1 LIDTLRRLARP
12 DKWYL
17 GAGDGLLWAPPLPA
31 WLDTPG
37 FWDEA
42 HLFQYAV
49 GPLFT
54 VSFVHE
60 GAVLAARRTR
70 RAWTPAALA
79 FEHRVGPVRARETR
93 CVADGHLVSS
103 WEIHNPTGRRVTL
116 DVVVWTALDGASLA
130 AEDVDVARHALRF
143 TPVVVDRSGHRTRV
157 VATLA
162 LTPPAQSH
170 AAYRSQVSTPV
181 HPPWLE
187 LTPFWDRW
195 HSSGRLR
202 QEVRLGGLDGSGLV
216 FLGLQRRFGIPPR
229 GRVTFSAAIA
239 LHLIRPQ
246 REAARGGGLRSRR
259 SPIRAAENDWRRFFS
274 MVPEFRC
281 SDPFLDRHW
290 WYRWYGLRL
299 NGIAAAAAPNYPHPT
314 VCEGIGYFH
323 VPISYSAQCHLRE
336 LRWLSDPAWAR
347 GVLRTFLT
355 HQKSDGSIHGRIWA
369 DHLDGTDFYHADW
382 GSAVLALDQAHPDV
396 EFRREAYTGL
406 ARYGEWLRR
415 TRDAGA
421 SGMIDVVDQYE
432 TGQEYMSRYQAVD
445 PDADRSGWEHRIR
458 LQGIDVT
465 VYAYRLFRALE
476 YLAPDAG
483 TAANWRGSADRTARA
498 VRDLM
503 WDPTREL
510 FCDVDPRDGR
520 RTGAKAAVCFYPY
533 ATDLVDVRHLPGLVR
548 HLFNPKEFWTP
559 FPVPSSS
566 ADDPL
571 FSPDAEW
578 KGKRHNCPWNGRVWP
593 MTNSHVID
601 ALARVVRVHR
611 PDWAPRLGHLLRRFV
626 RMMTFDARSDRPNCF
641 EHYHPINGRASIYR
655 GIDDYQHSW
664 INDLIVSHLLGVLPH
679 GETGLTVHPLPLG
692 VESARIERLAVAGH
706 RVDVSIAG
714 QRYRVR
720 VDARAAGQG
729 RVGEPV
735 TVSF

>member
-1 LIDTLRRLARP
+1 MTDALRRLARP

-17 GAGDGLLWAPPLPA
+17 GAGDGLLWAPPFPV
-31 WLDTPG
+31 WLDVPG

-60 GAVLAARRTR
+60 GAVQAARCVR
-70 RAWTPAALA
+70 RAWTPAALTL
-79 FEHRVGPVRARETR
+79 EHRIGPLRASESR
-93 CVADGHLVSS
+93 CVTGGSLVSS
-103 WEIHNPTGRRVTL
+103 WEVHNPTRRRMNL
-116 DVVVWTALDGASLA
+116 DVVVWTALDGATLA
-130 AEDVDVARHALRF
+130 AEDVGVARHTVRY
-143 TPVVVDRSGHRTRV
+143 TPVVADRYGHRTRIA
-157 VATLA
+157 ATLA
-162 LTPPAQSH
+162 LTPRAQSH
-170 AAYRSQVSTPV
+170 AAYRSQASMPV
-181 HPPWLE
+181 PPPWLE

-195 HSSGRLR
+195 HAAGRLR
-202 QEVRLGGLDGSGLV
+202 QELHLGGLDEGGLV

-229 GRVTFSAAIA
+229 GRVVFSAALA
-239 LHLIRPQ
+239 MQLAASQRAIRNRP
-246 REAARGGGLRSRR
+246 
-259 SPIRAAENDWRRFFS
+259 SPTRAAENEWRRFFS
-274 MVPEFRC
+274 QVPEFRC

-299 NGIAAAAAPNYPHPT
+299 NGIAAQSAPNYAHPT

-336 LRWLSDPAWAR
+336 LRWLCDPAWAR
-347 GVLRTFLT
+347 GVLRTFLS
-355 HQKSDGSIHGRIWA
+355 HQKPDGSFHGRIWA
-369 DHLDGTDFYHADW
+369 DHTDGTDFYHADW
-382 GSAVLALDQAHPDV
+382 GGAMLALDQAHPDLA
-396 EFRREAYTGL
+396 FRREAYDGL
-406 ARYGEWLRR
+406 ARYGDWLRR

-421 SGMIDVVDQYE
+421 SGMIDVVGQYE

-476 YLAPDAG
+476 YLAPDAAAG
-483 TAANWRGSADRTARA
+483 TAWRAAADRTARA
-498 VRDLM
+498 VREVM
-503 WDPTREL
+503 WDPALEL
-510 FCDVDPRDGR
+510 FCDVDPKDGR
-520 RTGAKAAVCFYPY
+520 RTGVKAAVCFYPY
-533 ATDLVDVRHLPGLVR
+533 ATDLVDPRHLPGLAR
-548 HLFNPKEFWTP
+548 HLFAPAEFWTP

-566 ADDPL
+566 VDDPL

-578 KGKRHNCPWNGRVWP
+578 KGKRHHCPWNGRVWP

-601 ALARVVRVHR
+601 ALARVVRAHR

-626 RMMTFDARSDRPNCF
+626 RMMTFDARPDRPNCF
-641 EHYHPINGRASIYR
+641 EHYHPITGRASLYR

-692 VESARIERLAVAGH
+692 VESARIERLSVAGH
-706 RVDVSIAG
+706 RVDVLIAG
-714 QRYRVR
+714 RRYRVR
-720 VDARAAGQG
+720 VDARAAGQA

>member
-1 LIDTLRRLARP
+1 LTDALRRLARP

-17 GAGDGLLWAPPLPA
+17 GAGDGLLWAPPFPV
-31 WLDTPG
+31 WLDAPG

-60 GAVLAARRTR
+60 GAVLAARRAR

-79 FEHRVGPVRARETR
+79 LEHQVGPVRARETR
-93 CVADGHLVSS
+93 CVVGGSLVSS
-103 WEIHNPTGRRVTL
+103 WDVHNPTRRPVTI
-116 DVVVWTALDGASLA
+116 DVVVWTAQNGATLA
-130 AEDVDVARHALRF
+130 AEDVSVARHTLRF
-143 TPVVVDRSGHRTRV
+143 MPVVADRNGHRTRV
-157 VATLA
+157 QATLA

-170 AAYRSQVSTPV
+170 AACRSQVSTPV
-181 HPPWLE
+181 HPPRLE

-195 HSSGRLR
+195 HASGRLR
-202 QEVRLGGLDGSGLV
+202 QELHLGGLDGSGLV
-216 FLGLQRRFGIPPR
+216 FLGLQRRFHIPPR
-229 GRVTFSAAIA
+229 GRVAFSAAIA
-239 LHLIRPQ
+239 LQLAASQRAAVGAIRN
-246 REAARGGGLRSRR
+246 RR
-259 SPIRAAENDWRRFFS
+259 SPIRAAENDWSRFFS
-274 MVPEFRC
+274 MVPGFRC

-299 NGIAAAAAPNYPHPT
+299 NGIAAGAAPNYAHPT
-314 VCEGIGYFH
+314 VSEGIGYFH

-355 HQKSDGSIHGRIWA
+355 HQKPDGSFHGRIWA
-369 DHLDGTDFYHADW
+369 DHTDGSDFYHADW
-382 GSAVLALDQAHPDV
+382 GGAMLALDQAHPDV
-396 EFRREAYTGL
+396 EFRREAYSGL

-415 TRDAGA
+415 TRDADA
-421 SGMIDVVDQYE
+421 SGMIDVVGQYE

-445 PDADRSGWEHRIR
+445 PDADRTGWEHRIR

-476 YLAPDAG
+476 YLAPDA
-483 TAANWRGSADRTARA
+483 AAGAGWRETADRTARA
-498 VRDLM
+498 VRDVM
-503 WDPTREL
+503 WDPTLEL
-510 FCDVDPRDGR
+510 FCDVDPKDRR
-520 RTGAKAAVCFYPY
+520 RTGVKAAVCFYPY
-533 ATDLVDVRHLPGLVR
+533 ATDLVDARHLPGLGR
-548 HLFNPKEFWTP
+548 HLFAPGEFWTP

-626 RMMTFDARSDRPNCF
+626 RMMTFDGRPDRPNSF
-641 EHYHPINGRASIYR
+641 EHYHPITGRASVYR

-679 GETGLTVHPLPLG
+679 GETGFTVHPLPLG
-692 VESARIERLAVAGH
+692 VESARIERLSLGGH
-706 RVDVSIAG
+706 RVDVSISG
-714 QRYRVR
+714 RRYRVR